1 MSKICVISIRGMV
14 LLFLTKISID
24 TVNSESESHSVMS
37 NSLRPPW
44 TVVHGI
50 LQARVLVEVAI
61 PISRGSSQPRD

>member
-24 TVNSESESHSVMS
+24 AVNSESESRSVMS

-50 LQARVLVEVAI
+50 LQARVLV
-61 PISRGSSQPRD
+61 